1 MARSTTHSPEN
12 HPVVA
17 GRRIVAVDPDSPLG
31 KRVRV
36 GDRLL
41 SIQGQAVRDE
51 LDLAFLSAET
61 QVRVEYLRQG
71 ESEPKRFRVRK
82 DWDESLGVEIEPL
95 RPRRCRNHCIFCFID
110 QNPPGLRKALYLK
123 DEDFRLSFSHGHYI
137 TGTSLKPDDLDRIVA
152 QRLSPLYVSVQATD
166 PDLRGRM
173 LGLRPTD
180 PARPILPMLRH
191 LAEERLAFHTQVVLC
206 PEWNDGAQLERT
218 LNDLEAL
225 GEAVLSVAVV
235 PVGLTDHRDG
245 LEPLRLF
252 TPEEARAVIAQ
263 LEPRQARH
271 LEERD
276 ERWVLLADEMY
287 LLADRPIP
295 PYNEEEREC
304 QIENGVG
311 MVANFLD
318 GWQEEAAHLPSRLE
332 RPLRV
337 AVLTAALGRKV
348 LEPVVERLNAIE
360 NLTVEMVAVTN
371 TLFGSGV
378 TVSGLLGGRDF
389 DRALG
394 DLRDCDLA
402 MLPANALRPEDDR
415 FLDDLTLDDLR
426 ARHPEIRIEAEDLC
440 ATEWVAG
447 WIEMQKEGNLHNRNN
462 LGIR

>member
-1 MARSTTHSPEN
+1 
-12 HPVVA
+12 
-17 GRRIVAVDPDSPLG
+17 LG

-41 SIQGQAVRDE
+41 SIQGQEVRDE

-61 QVRVEYLRQG
+61 QLRVEYLRQG

-82 DWDESLGVEIEPL
+82 DWDESLGLEIEPL
-95 RPRRCRNHCIFCFID
+95 RARRCRNHCIFCFID
-110 QNPPGLRKALYLK
+110 QNPSGLRRALYLK

-137 TGTSLKPDDLDRIVA
+137 TGTSLKQTDLDRIIA
-152 QRLSPLYVSVQATD
+152 QRLSPLYISVHATD

-180 PARPILPMLRH
+180 PARAILPMLRH
-191 LAEERLAFHTQVVLC
+191 LAQERLAFHTQVVLC
-206 PEWNDGAQLERT
+206 PEWNDGAQLDRT
-218 LNDLEAL
+218 LDDLEAL
-225 GEAVLSVAVV
+225 GDSVPSVAVV
-235 PVGLTDHRDG
+235 PVGLTDHRAG
-245 LEPLRLF
+245 LESLRTF

-271 LEERD
+271 LEERN

-295 PYNEEEREC
+295 PYSEEEREC

-318 GWQEEAAHLPSRLE
+318 GWEEEIPLLPHRIE
-332 RPLRV
+332 QPLRV

-348 LEPVVERLNAIE
+348 LEPVAERLNAIE
-360 NLTVEMVAVTN
+360 NLTVQLVTVTN
-371 TLFGSGV
+371 RLFGAGV
-378 TVSGLLGGRDF
+378 TVSGLLGGLDF

-394 DLRDCDLA
+394 ELRDCDLA
-402 MLPANALRPEDDR
+402 LLPANALRPEDDR
-415 FLDDLTLDDLR
+415 FLDDLTLEDLR
-426 ARHPEIRIEAEDLC
+426 TRHPEIQIEASDLC
-440 ATEWVAG
+440 AAEWVPE
-447 WIEMQKEGNLHNRNN
+447 WIAIQDQAKGSEQER
-462 LGIR
+462 RRRRV